1 MYRNLPEPIDENNNY
16 HQRRTD
22 TYNPSPLTSQR
33 INTSYYSIKSDLD
46 VYQMMTVTKS
56 LIKNIPYFKYEN
68 NVYAFKDLKWET
80 LHSTKN
86 RNLEKTEEEI
96 FQERMN
102 NGEDGTHNI
111 KYNDLLS
118 YQQKVLKIMLYYFIL
133 KLNLEVR
140 KSGYSLPY
148 HDLTNYFISDYQ
160 IIKMEYHQ
168 KLNLYKYTLI
178 IEAHRDNKHHGYI
191 FYTETLFKPDK
202 MDVWISK
209 AILRGIQ
216 PQDKLA
222 FRHLNSYKKSNFIVG
237 SELNSLEKETN
248 DMKLLK
254 ELYDAIRKTELKQL
268 KESKINTDEN
278 NSSNNNIDISKEI
291 LLRNLDDTGSRKC
304 FKPDDQYWPFSKT
317 SNDCL
322 SYDTTIKKVGIWD
335 KECTQDTDCPFY
347 KANKN
352 YPNTFGGC
360 KNGTCQLPI
369 GMKSI
374 GFKHYT
380 KDKPICY
387 NCHKKIKV
395 MTADGKTIITNREC
409 SGIECNKCCDVQN
422 DKDLYPNLKS
432 PDYAFTNDTDERNKH
447 SQVDEMIIENPQT

>member
-1 MYRNLPEPIDENNNY
+1 MYRNLPEPNDENNNY
-16 HQRRTD
+16 YMRRTD
-22 TYNPSPLTSQR
+22 VYNPSPLTSQR
-33 INTSYYSIKSDLD
+33 INTSYYSIKGDLD
-46 VYQMMTVTKS
+46 VYQMMTVSKS
-56 LIKNIPYFKYEN
+56 LISNIPYFEYKN
-68 NVYAFKDLKWET
+68 DIYAFKDLKWET

-86 RNLEKTEEEI
+86 KNNDKTEEEI
-96 FQERMN
+96 FQENMN
-102 NGEDGTHNI
+102 LGEDGTHNI

-118 YQQKVLKIMLYYFIL
+118 YQQKVLKILLYHFIL

-148 HDLTNYFISDYQ
+148 HDWTNYFISDYQ

-168 KLNLYKYTLI
+168 TLNLYKYTLL

-191 FYTETLFKPDK
+191 FYIESLFKPDK
-202 MDVWISK
+202 MNIWITK

-222 FRHLNSYKKSNFIVG
+222 FRHLNSYKKSDNIVG
-237 SELNSLEKETN
+237 SELNSLEKESD

-254 ELYDAIRKTELKQL
+254 ELYDAIRKKEKTEKP
-268 KESKINTDEN
+268 SEN
-278 NSSNNNIDISKEI
+278 SANNNISNQ
-291 LLRNLDDTGSRKC
+291 LFYRNLDDVSSRKC
-304 FKPDDQYWPFSKT
+304 FKPGNQYWAFSKT

-322 SYDTTIKKVGIWD
+322 SYDPEIKKVGIWD
-335 KECTQDTDCPFY
+335 KECTQNEDCPFY

-352 YPNTFGGC
+352 YPNSKGGC
-360 KNGTCQLPI
+360 INGTCQLPI
-369 GMKSI
+369 GMNTI

-395 MTADGKTIITNREC
+395 MTADGKTIITERNC
-409 SGIECNKCCDVQN
+409 SGVECNKCCDMQN
-422 DKDLYPNLKS
+422 DKELYPTLDS
-432 PDYAFTNDTDERNKH
+432 PDYAFENDSSDRHASINILTKKKLE
-447 SQVDEMIIENPQT
+447 VDKMIIEQP